1 MCGGPWAARPLL
13 YGGDTAMLPGTVSYQ
28 IRPFEPAFLTTN
40 QLVTAIP
47 YTPQLLAAVT
57 PVMQTQQ
64 TLQAQQTQ
72 QAQQSAAQGPSSNVP
87 MPMPMPVPAAGV
99 SAAGVSAAGVSAAG
113 AAAYGLYGP
122 GGIYGGGGCG
132 NAFGAGYGCSGY
144 GGGKCCGAT
153 YSPLPPA
160 AVQAWSGVLGCGGQ
174 CLPSNALLDAVAL
187 NPAYPLYMGPGR
199 F

>member
-1 MCGGPWAARPLL
+1 MAFGCSTCGGPWAARPLL

-47 YTPQLLAAVT
+47 YSPPLLAAVS
-57 PVMQTQQ
+57 PVMQVQQ
-64 TLQAQQTQ
+64 EEKQAVHHSS
-72 QAQQSAAQGPSSNVP
+72 ASVHPASVQSATNI
-87 MPMPMPVPAAGV
+87 PAAG
-99 SAAGVSAAGVSAAG
+99 SVSAAG

-122 GGIYGGGGCG
+122 GGVYNGGCG
-132 NAFGAGYGCSGY
+132 AFGPGYGCSGY

-160 AVQAWSGVLGCGGQ
+160 AVQAWAGVLGCGGR
-174 CLPSNALLDAVAL
+174 CVPPGPLLDAVAV
-187 NPAYPLYMGPGR
+187 NSAFPLYMGPGR